1 LSSFGS
7 DNDALAQPLG
17 EETLMNVKLSQ
28 IIGQPVIDISTS
40 VKDFMKSKIDKMEV
54 DAAFMAVNLTSII
67 Q

>member
-1 LSSFGS
+1 
-7 DNDALAQPLG
+7 
-17 EETLMNVKLSQ
+17 MNVKLSQ